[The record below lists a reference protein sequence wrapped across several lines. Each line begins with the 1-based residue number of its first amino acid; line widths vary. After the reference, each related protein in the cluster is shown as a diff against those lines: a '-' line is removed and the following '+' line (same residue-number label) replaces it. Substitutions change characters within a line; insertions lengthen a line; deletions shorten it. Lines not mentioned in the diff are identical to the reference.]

1 MFLISEFYLFTKDDH
16 DDHKVE
22 TYVINLC
29 LYMYIFWFYS
39 VLRLP
44 ISSFQPLLSS
54 QFPGCRFLSEMA
66 LCIPPIQINLSLP
79 LRLFSV
85 GVHFNITFGSYSLSI
100 LFTWSYQINCR
111 HCILSIMVVST
122 FIIFIIRSFF
132 TLFILDLST
141 DLLQKSISNA
151 RSHRSK
157 FLVICQVSHPHNNIL
172 LKTALYSRFPFARNV
187 FGSQNRVQT
196 FYDLPIFLEFSVQF
210 HFLFVRYLRSQVLL
224 LRVPIVSPSP
234 KFRFPVPIQHTNI

>member
-1 MFLISEFYLFTKDDH
+1 MFIYH
-16 DDHKVE
+16 
-22 TYVINLC
+22 
-29 LYMYIFWFYS
+29 MYIFWFYS

-44 ISSFQPLLSS
+44 IPSFQPLLSS
-54 QFPGCRFLSEMA
+54 QFPDCRFLSDMA
-66 LCIPPIQINLSLP
+66 LCIPPIQINLSLL

-85 GVHFNITFGSYSLSI
+85 GVHFNITFGSRSLSI
-100 LFTWSYQINCR
+100 LFTWPYQINCR
-111 HCILSIMVVST
+111 HCILSIMVTST

-151 RSHRSK
+151 RNHRSK
-157 FLVICQVSHPHNNIL
+157 FLIICQVSHPHNNIL

-196 FYDLPIFLEFSVQF
+196 FYDLPIF
-210 HFLFVRYLRSQVLL
+210 
-224 LRVPIVSPSP
+224 
-234 KFRFPVPIQHTNI
+234 